1 MSTSQRLSP
10 DRIRDWQTQIGALD
24 PIGDN
29 STRLFRR
36 TGADGLANYLPAVEM
51 VVDDPTGFD
60 EVAYW
65 RPLSDLLVYVLIRTP
80 CTMRRDPA
88 LIDEYPS
95 QYAIVGTQTFAGG
108 GLLRQAGQELQ
119 YRHPNHLLVLNNSE
133 PYEHTAYSVADLAGL
148 WIPLELLGRDT
159 TAGQAALA
167 PVVAD
172 TPLAR
177 AAAAFVRNFAYDVA
191 VRGADVDP
199 DTELAAIDLV
209 RAAVGQRQAVDT
221 FADLQNRPVFVRE
234 ATRTLIEQNFRDP
247 AFGAESI
254 AKALHMSRR
263 HLYRHFADIDETPAT
278 MIATRRLERARE
290 LLSHWENAGLEAIAA
305 ASGFTS
311 AATLRNRFRAEY
323 DMTPNEYRRDTLG
336 GAAQPGSPPGD
347 TVGGAR

>member
-1 MSTSQRLSP
+1 MPTSQRLSP
-10 DRIRDWQTQIGALD
+10 DRVRAWQTQIGALD

-36 TGADGLANYLPAVEM
+36 TGVDGLANYLPALEM
-51 VVDDPTGFD
+51 VVDDPTEFD

-88 LIDEYPS
+88 LIAEYPS

-108 GLLRQAGQELQ
+108 GVLRQDGQELP
-119 YRHPNHLLVLNNSE
+119 YRHPNHLLVVNNNL

-148 WIPLELLGRDT
+148 WIPLELLGHDT
-159 TAGQAALA
+159 EAGQSPLG
-167 PVVAD
+167 PVVTD

-177 AAAAFVRNFAYDVA
+177 AAAAFIRNFAYDVA
-191 VRGADVDP
+191 VRGAEVDP

-209 RAAVGQRQAVDT
+209 RAAVGQRRAADT

-263 HLYRHFADIDETPAT
+263 HLYRHFVDTEETPAT
-278 MIATRRLERARE
+278 MIAARRLERARE
-290 LLSHWENAGLEAIAA
+290 LLSHWENAGLDAIAA

-323 DMTPNEYRRDTLG
+323 EMTPNEYRRGAVG
-336 GAAQPGSPPGD
+336 GQAQPD
-347 TVGGAR
+347 TDGGLR